1 MTWRPLGNIACAL
14 RPVAATDVAEPA
26 KSCPSDRSGYSVRH
40 SPNFSRGTGQRF
52 SSVADLESRLESK
65 PTKKEGTAMKK
76 KNKLPY
82 GDNIDRFRL
91 KVGGYIPEAMK
102 PPIRSLYKY
111 LYPAQSPKSAK
122 EEFPDF
128 YADGMKLWDKN
139 LASLNDPRFR
149 HAYKSGV
156 AGGAH
161 IEFRAYVCCWAA
173 SQAIMIPGDFVE
185 CGVNEGLLSLTVCH
199 YLDFNS
205 LDKSFYLF
213 DTYQGIP
220 TDQITARER
229 RRAMQ
234 HEYSECYERTKEK
247 FASFPKATLVRGK
260 VPETLQTVQI
270 DKVSYLSIDMNIAKP
285 ERDAIDFFWP
295 KLSPGGF
302 VILDDYA
309 FAGYEAQHEIMDD
322 FAAKVGTHI
331 LTLPT
336 GQGMLIKN

>member
-1 MTWRPLGNIACAL
+1 
-14 RPVAATDVAEPA
+14 
-26 KSCPSDRSGYSVRH
+26 
-40 SPNFSRGTGQRF
+40 
-52 SSVADLESRLESK
+52 
-65 PTKKEGTAMKK
+65 MKK
-76 KNKLPY
+76 NAKNRLPY
-82 GDNIDRFRL
+82 GDNVDRLRM

-122 EEFPDF
+122 EQFPDF

-139 LASLNDPRFR
+139 LASLNDPRFLN
-149 HAYKSGV
+149 AYKSGV
-156 AGGAH
+156 TGGAH

-173 SQAIMIPGDFVE
+173 SQAIKLPGDFVE

-220 TDQITARER
+220 ADQITARER
-229 RRAMQ
+229 RRATQ
-234 HEYSECYERTKEK
+234 HKYSECYERTKEK

-260 VPETLQTVQI
+260 IPETLQTVQI

-295 KLSPGGF
+295 KLSPGGI

-309 FAGYEAQHEIMDD
+309 FAGYEAQHEVMDD
-322 FAAKVGTHI
+322 FAAKVGTRI